1 MHRAAT
7 EVIYDEGLRFIG
19 FGNTILPEPAPGQP
33 IDPSTGMELVEGTIR
48 DVLGVRRAD
57 ALRVRLDGVAA
68 RGRVGMIL
76 TRIVIAADL
85 GSASAESTLYFRNG
99 STWDRAVWR
108 SQNLEVGAVPP
119 VVLTIVAAD
128 PQVQAVM
135 KLIDSIGAGFVSPQM
150 KEKGLIVG
158 DNCWRSRSPGANRAL
173 RSLTGLAFDIE
184 GKDPDRAL
192 RTTP

>member
-1 MHRAAT
+1 M
-7 EVIYDEGLRFIG
+7 
-19 FGNTILPEPAPGQP
+19 
-33 IDPSTGMELVEGTIR
+33 
-48 DVLGVRRAD
+48 
-57 ALRVRLDGVAA
+57 RLDNVAA

-85 GSASAESTLYFRNG
+85 ASASAVSTLYFRNG

-119 VVLTIVAAD
+119 VVMTIVAAD

-135 KLIDSIGAGFVSPQM
+135 KLIDSIGAGLVSPEM

-158 DNCWRSRSPGANRAL
+158 TTVGGAVVLARTALL

-184 GKDPDRAL
+184 GKDLARAPL
-192 RTTP
+192 TRP